1 MTGEALQELLDDMS
15 LAEKIGQ
22 MNQVIGS
29 FYTGEFVATGP
40 MADKGFTEE
49 NIGLAGSVIGVSGAD
64 AAKRIQKGYMEKHPH
79 QIPLLFMLDVI
90 NGYRTVFPI
99 PLGQG
104 AAFEPELSM
113 RCARMAAQEAAVSGV
128 HVTFSPMAD
137 LVRDARWGRVMEST
151 GEDPYLNSLYAVAMV
166 RGYQGEDLRKAGSVA
181 ACVKHFAGYG
191 APDAGRDYNTVELSE
206 HTLRQFYLP
215 AYEAGIQTGAALVMT
230 AFNTIDGI
238 PATGNRRLMR
248 QILREEMGFDGVLI
262 SDWAAIE
269 EMLCHGYCADRTQAA
284 QRAVTAGVDVDMMS
298 GVYAEQL
305 MALVQDGKVPEAL
318 IDEAVMRILT
328 LKNALGL
335 FEAPFK
341 DADEEKEKQIILC
354 EEHRALAREAARKS
368 FVLLKNEGVLPLS
381 DKKKTAYIG
390 PYVNSRNLMGAWSIT
405 GETKDVATLREAV
418 LEQRADTDAVF
429 CCGCPMTDSGRKLE
443 GFLECTDEMVSAE
456 EQQRMLDEAVE
467 AAKACGQ
474 VVLLLGEDRRQS
486 GEAASSA
493 GIQIPGIQQELLDRV
508 CSVCDQVAVVLFS
521 GRPLDIRQIAEKAQA
536 VLLAWMPGTEG
547 ARALVDVLSGRY
559 SPSGKLPMSFPYCVG
574 QVPVHYNEYPT
585 GRPHVP
591 GKDKDRFR
599 SKYLDIPN
607 SPLYPF
613 GFGLTYTSFSVSPVV
628 LDRDHMTKDEIL
640 TASVT
645 VRNTGS
651 VEGTETV
658 QLYIRDIAASV
669 VRPVKELKGFC
680 KVTLQPDE
688 QQNVRFFITEKE
700 LRFLTENGR
709 WESEPGAFEVF
720 IGTSS
725 LANAP
730 TRFEYR

>member
-151 GEDPYLNSLYAVAMV
+151 GEDPYLNSLYAAAMV

-390 PYVNSRNLMGAWSIT
+390 PYVDSRNLMGAWSIT
-405 GETKDVATLREAV
+405 GETKDVATLRESV
-418 LEQRADTDAVF
+418 LEQCADTDAVF

-456 EQQRMLDEAVE
+456 EQQRMMDEAVE

-607 SPLYPF
+607 SPLYLF

-725 LANAP
+725 LADAP
-730 TRFEYR
+730 ARFEYR

>member
-1 MTGEALQELLDDMS
+1 MTKEALQELLEDMS
-15 LAEKIGQ
+15 LEEKIGQ
-22 MNQVIGS
+22 MNQVAGS
-29 FYTGEFVATGP
+29 FFLGASVATGP
-40 MADKGFTEE
+40 MAEKGFTQE
-49 NIGLAGSVIGVSGAD
+49 NIDRAGSAIGVSGA
-64 AAKRIQKGYMEKHPH
+64 AAVKKVQKAYMEKHPH
-79 QIPLLFMLDVI
+79 RIPLLFMLDVI
-90 NGYRTVFPI
+90 NGYKTVFPI

-113 RCARMAAQEAAVSGV
+113 RCARMAAREAAVSGL

-151 GEDPYLNSLYAVAMV
+151 GEDPYLNSLYATAMV
-166 RGYQGEDLRKAGSVA
+166 RGYQGNDLRDRGSIA
-181 ACVKHFAGYG
+181 ACIKHFAGYG

-215 AYEAGIQTGAALVMT
+215 AYEAGVRAGAALVMT

-248 QILREEMGFDGVLI
+248 QILRDEMGFDGVLI

-284 QRAVTAGVDVDMMS
+284 QRAVTAGVDVDMMA

-305 MALVQDGKVPEAL
+305 AALVQGGEVPETL

-341 DADEEKEKQIILC
+341 DADEEKEKEIILC

-368 FVLLKNEGVLPLS
+368 FVLLKNEGVLPLAP
-381 DKKKTAYIG
+381 DTKTAYIG
-390 PYVNSRNLMGAWSIT
+390 PYVDSRNLMGAWSLT

-418 LEQRADTDAVF
+418 LEQRADADVVF
-429 CCGCPMTDSGRKLE
+429 CCGCPMTDRDMKLE
-443 GFLECTDEMVSAE
+443 GFLECMDEMVSAE
-456 EQQRMLDEAVE
+456 EQQRMMDEAVE
-467 AAKACGQ
+467 AAKACGR
-474 VVLLLGEDRRQS
+474 VVMLLGEDRRQS

-508 CSVCDQVAVVLFS
+508 CAVCDQVAVVLFS
-521 GRPLDIRQIAEKAQA
+521 GRPLDIRRIAEKAQA

-559 SPSGKLPMSFPYCVG
+559 APSGKLPMSFPYCAG
-574 QVPVHYNEYPT
+574 QVPVHYNEYAT

-607 SPLYPF
+607 APLYPF
-613 GFGLTYTSFSVSPVV
+613 GFGLTYTSFRVSPVR
-628 LDRDHMTKDEIL
+628 LDRDHMAKDDVL

-645 VRNTGS
+645 VRNTGLA
-651 VEGTETV
+651 EGTETI
-658 QLYIRDIAASV
+658 QLYIHDVAASV
-669 VRPVKELKGFC
+669 VRPIKELKGFC
-680 KVTLQPDE
+680 KVTLQPGE
-688 QQNVRFFITEKE
+688 QKDICFPITERE

-725 LANAP
+725 LADMPA
-730 TRFEYR
+730 RFVYG

>member
-29 FYTGEFVATGP
+29 FYTGESVATGP

-151 GEDPYLNSLYAVAMV
+151 GEDPYLNSLYAAAMV

-305 MALVQDGKVPEAL
+305 TALVQDGKVPEAL

-390 PYVNSRNLMGAWSIT
+390 PYVDSRNLMGAWSIT
-405 GETKDVATLREAV
+405 GETKDVATLRESV
-418 LEQRADTDAVF
+418 LEQCADTDAVF

-456 EQQRMLDEAVE
+456 EQQRMMDEAVE

-607 SPLYPF
+607 SPLYLF

-658 QLYIRDIAASV
+658 QLYIRDVAASV

-725 LANAP
+725 LADAP
-730 TRFEYR
+730 ARFEYR

>member
-29 FYTGEFVATGP
+29 FYTGESVATGP

-151 GEDPYLNSLYAVAMV
+151 GEDPYLNSLYAAAMV

-215 AYEAGIQTGAALVMT
+215 AYEAGVQAGAALVMT

-305 MALVQDGKVPEAL
+305 TALVQDGKVPEAL

-390 PYVNSRNLMGAWSIT
+390 PYVDSRNLMGAWSIT
-405 GETKDVATLREAV
+405 GETKDVATLRESV
-418 LEQRADTDAVF
+418 LEQCADTDAVF

-456 EQQRMLDEAVE
+456 EQQRMMDEAVE

-508 CSVCDQVAVVLFS
+508 CAVCDQVAVVLFS

-607 SPLYPF
+607 SPLYLF

-658 QLYIRDIAASV
+658 QLYIRDVAASV

-725 LANAP
+725 LADAP
-730 TRFEYR
+730 ARFEYR

>member
-418 LEQRADTDAVF
+418 LEQCADTDAVF

-456 EQQRMLDEAVE
+456 EQQRMMDEAVE

-474 VVLLLGEDRRQS
+474 AVLLLGEDRRQS

-658 QLYIRDIAASV
+658 QLYIRDVAASV

>member
-29 FYTGEFVATGP
+29 FYTGESVATGP

-151 GEDPYLNSLYAVAMV
+151 GEDPYLNSLYAAAMV

-305 MALVQDGKVPEAL
+305 TALVQDGKVPEAL

-390 PYVNSRNLMGAWSIT
+390 PYVDSRNLMGAWSIT
-405 GETKDVATLREAV
+405 GETKDVATLRESV
-418 LEQRADTDAVF
+418 LEQCADTDAVF

-456 EQQRMLDEAVE
+456 EQQRMMDEAVE

-508 CSVCDQVAVVLFS
+508 CAVCDQVAVVLFS

-607 SPLYPF
+607 SPLYLF

-658 QLYIRDIAASV
+658 QLYIRDVAASV

-725 LANAP
+725 LADAP
-730 TRFEYR
+730 ARFEYR

>member
-418 LEQRADTDAVF
+418 LEQCADTDAVF

-456 EQQRMLDEAVE
+456 EQQRMMDEAVE

-474 VVLLLGEDRRQS
+474 VVLLGEDRRQS

>member
-238 PATGNRRLMR
+238 PATGNRRLIR

-418 LEQRADTDAVF
+418 LEQCADTDAVF

-443 GFLECTDEMVSAE
+443 VFLECTDEMVSAE
-456 EQQRMLDEAVE
+456 EQQRMMDEAVE

-688 QQNVRFFITEKE
+688 QQNVHFFITEKE

>member
-29 FYTGEFVATGP
+29 FYTGESVATGP

-305 MALVQDGKVPEAL
+305 TALVQDGKVPEAL

-390 PYVNSRNLMGAWSIT
+390 PYVDSRNLMGAWSIT
-405 GETKDVATLREAV
+405 GETKDVATLRESV
-418 LEQRADTDAVF
+418 LEQCADTDAVF

-456 EQQRMLDEAVE
+456 EQQRMMDEAVE

-508 CSVCDQVAVVLFS
+508 CAVCDQVAVVLFS

-607 SPLYPF
+607 SPLYLF

-658 QLYIRDIAASV
+658 QLYIRDVAASV

-725 LANAP
+725 LADAP
-730 TRFEYR
+730 ARFEYR

>member
-1 MTGEALQELLDDMS
+1 
-15 LAEKIGQ
+15 
-22 MNQVIGS
+22 
-29 FYTGEFVATGP
+29 
-40 MADKGFTEE
+40 
-49 NIGLAGSVIGVSGAD
+49 
-64 AAKRIQKGYMEKHPH
+64 
-79 QIPLLFMLDVI
+79 
-90 NGYRTVFPI
+90 
-99 PLGQG
+99 
-104 AAFEPELSM
+104 
-113 RCARMAAQEAAVSGV
+113 
-128 HVTFSPMAD
+128 
-137 LVRDARWGRVMEST
+137 MEST
-151 GEDPYLNSLYAVAMV
+151 GEDPYLNSLYATAMV
-166 RGYQGEDLRKAGSVA
+166 RGYQGNDLRDRGSIA
-181 ACVKHFAGYG
+181 ACIKHFAGYG

-215 AYEAGIQTGAALVMT
+215 AYEAGVQAGAALVMT

-248 QILREEMGFDGVLI
+248 QILRDEMGFDGVLI

-284 QRAVTAGVDVDMMS
+284 RRAVAAGVDMDMMA

-305 MALVQDGKVPEAL
+305 AALVQGGEVPETL

-341 DADEEKEKQIILC
+341 DADEEKEKEIILC

-368 FVLLKNEGVLPLS
+368 FVLLKNEGVLPLAP
-381 DKKKTAYIG
+381 DTKTAYIG
-390 PYVNSRNLMGAWSIT
+390 PYVDSRNLMGAWSLT

-418 LEQRADTDAVF
+418 LEQRADADAVF
-429 CCGCPMTDSGRKLE
+429 CCGCPMTDRDMKLE
-443 GFLECTDEMVSAE
+443 GFLECMDEMVSAE
-456 EQQRMLDEAVE
+456 EQQRMMDEAVE
-467 AAKACGQ
+467 AAKACGR
-474 VVLLLGEDRRQS
+474 VVMLLGEDRRQS

-508 CSVCDQVAVVLFS
+508 CAVCDQVAVVLFS
-521 GRPLDIRQIAEKAQA
+521 GRPLDIRRIAEKAQA

-559 SPSGKLPMSFPYCVG
+559 APSGKLPMSFPYCAG
-574 QVPVHYNEYPT
+574 QVPVHYNEYAT

-607 SPLYPF
+607 APPYPF
-613 GFGLTYTSFSVSPVV
+613 GFGLTYTSFRVSPVR
-628 LDRDHMTKDEIL
+628 LDRDHMAKDDVL

-645 VRNTGS
+645 VRNTGLA
-651 VEGTETV
+651 EGTETI
-658 QLYIRDIAASV
+658 QLYIHDVAASV
-669 VRPVKELKGFC
+669 VRPIKELKGFC
-680 KVTLQPDE
+680 KVTLQPGE
-688 QQNVRFFITEKE
+688 QKDICFPITERE

-725 LANAP
+725 LADMPA
-730 TRFEYR
+730 RFVYG

>member
-1 MTGEALQELLDDMS
+1 MTVEALQELLDDMS

-29 FYTGEFVATGP
+29 FYTGESVATGP

-151 GEDPYLNSLYAVAMV
+151 GEDPYLNSLYAAAMV

-305 MALVQDGKVPEAL
+305 TALVQDGKVPEAL

-390 PYVNSRNLMGAWSIT
+390 PYVDSRNLMGAWSIT
-405 GETKDVATLREAV
+405 GETKDVATLRESV
-418 LEQRADTDAVF
+418 LEQCADTDAVF

-456 EQQRMLDEAVE
+456 EQQRMMDEAVE

-508 CSVCDQVAVVLFS
+508 CAVCDQVAVVLFS

-607 SPLYPF
+607 SPLYLF

-658 QLYIRDIAASV
+658 QLYIRDVAASV

-725 LANAP
+725 LADAP
-730 TRFEYR
+730 ARFEYR

>member
-1 MTGEALQELLDDMS
+1 M
-15 LAEKIGQ
+15 
-22 MNQVIGS
+22 
-29 FYTGEFVATGP
+29 
-40 MADKGFTEE
+40 
-49 NIGLAGSVIGVSGAD
+49 IGVSGAD

-151 GEDPYLNSLYAVAMV
+151 GEDPYLNSLYAAAMV

-305 MALVQDGKVPEAL
+305 TALVQDGKVPEAL

-390 PYVNSRNLMGAWSIT
+390 PYVDSRNLMGAWSIT
-405 GETKDVATLREAV
+405 GETKDVATLRESV
-418 LEQRADTDAVF
+418 LEQCADTDAVF

-456 EQQRMLDEAVE
+456 EQQRMMDEAVE

-508 CSVCDQVAVVLFS
+508 CAVCDQVAVVLFS

-607 SPLYPF
+607 SPLYLF

-651 VEGTETV
+651 VEGTETM
-658 QLYIRDIAASV
+658 QLYIRDVAASV

-725 LANAP
+725 LADAP
-730 TRFEYR
+730 ARFEYR

>member
-1 MTGEALQELLDDMS
+1 MTKEALQELLEDMS
-15 LAEKIGQ
+15 LEEKIGQ
-22 MNQVIGS
+22 MNQVAGS
-29 FYTGEFVATGP
+29 FFLGASVATGP
-40 MADKGFTEE
+40 MAEKGFTQE
-49 NIGLAGSVIGVSGAD
+49 NIDRAGSAIGVSGA
-64 AAKRIQKGYMEKHPH
+64 AAVKKVQKAYMEKHPH
-79 QIPLLFMLDVI
+79 RIPLLFMLDVI
-90 NGYRTVFPI
+90 NGYKTVFPI

-113 RCARMAAQEAAVSGV
+113 RCARMAAREAAVSGL

-151 GEDPYLNSLYAVAMV
+151 GEDPYLNSLYATAMV
-166 RGYQGEDLRKAGSVA
+166 RGYQGNDLRDRGSIA
-181 ACVKHFAGYG
+181 ACIKHFAGYG

-215 AYEAGIQTGAALVMT
+215 AYEAGVQAGAALVMT

-248 QILREEMGFDGVLI
+248 QILRDEMGFDGVLI

-284 QRAVTAGVDVDMMS
+284 RRAVAAGVDMDMMA

-305 MALVQDGKVPEAL
+305 AALVQGGEVPETL

-341 DADEEKEKQIILC
+341 DADEEKEKEIILC

-368 FVLLKNEGVLPLS
+368 FVLLKNEGVLPLAP
-381 DKKKTAYIG
+381 DTKTAYIG
-390 PYVNSRNLMGAWSIT
+390 PYVDSRNLMGAWSLT

-418 LEQRADTDAVF
+418 LEQRADADAVF
-429 CCGCPMTDSGRKLE
+429 CCGCPMTDRDMKLE
-443 GFLECTDEMVSAE
+443 GFLECMDEMVSAE
-456 EQQRMLDEAVE
+456 EQQRMMDEAVE
-467 AAKACGQ
+467 AAKACGR
-474 VVLLLGEDRRQS
+474 VVMLLGEDRRQS

-493 GIQIPGIQQELLDRV
+493 GIQIPGIQQALLDRV
-508 CSVCDQVAVVLFS
+508 CAVCDQVAVVLFS
-521 GRPLDIRQIAEKAQA
+521 GRPLDIRRIAEKAQA

-559 SPSGKLPMSFPYCVG
+559 APSGKLPMSFPYCAG
-574 QVPVHYNEYPT
+574 QVPVHYNEYAT

-607 SPLYPF
+607 APLYPF
-613 GFGLTYTSFSVSPVV
+613 GFGLTYTSFRVSPVR
-628 LDRDHMTKDEIL
+628 LDRDHMAKDDVL

-645 VRNTGS
+645 VRNTGLA
-651 VEGTETV
+651 EGTETI
-658 QLYIRDIAASV
+658 QLYIHDVAASV
-669 VRPVKELKGFC
+669 VRPIKELKGFC
-680 KVTLQPDE
+680 KVTLQPGE
-688 QQNVRFFITEKE
+688 QKDICFPITERE

-709 WESEPGAFEVF
+709 WESEPGVFEVF

-725 LANAP
+725 LADMPA
-730 TRFEYR
+730 RFVYG

>member
-29 FYTGEFVATGP
+29 FYTGESVATGP

-151 GEDPYLNSLYAVAMV
+151 GEDPYLNSLYAAAMV

-390 PYVNSRNLMGAWSIT
+390 PYVDSRNLMGAWSIT
-405 GETKDVATLREAV
+405 GETKDVATLRESV
-418 LEQRADTDAVF
+418 LEQCADTDAVF

-456 EQQRMLDEAVE
+456 EQQRMMDEAVE

-508 CSVCDQVAVVLFS
+508 CAVCDQVAVVLFS

-607 SPLYPF
+607 SPLYLF

-651 VEGTETV
+651 VEGTETM
-658 QLYIRDIAASV
+658 QLYIRDVAASV

-725 LANAP
+725 LADAP
-730 TRFEYR
+730 ARFEYR

>member
-151 GEDPYLNSLYAVAMV
+151 GEDPYLSSLYAVAMV

-456 EQQRMLDEAVE
+456 EQQRMMDEAVE

>member
-137 LVRDARWGRVMEST
+137 LVRDACWGRVMEST

-238 PATGNRRLMR
+238 PATGNRRLIR

-418 LEQRADTDAVF
+418 LEQCADTDAVF

-443 GFLECTDEMVSAE
+443 VFLECTDEMVSAE
-456 EQQRMLDEAVE
+456 EQQRMMDEAVE

-591 GKDKDRFR
+591 GKDKYRFR

-688 QQNVRFFITEKE
+688 QQNVHFFITEKE

>member
-29 FYTGEFVATGP
+29 FYTGESVATGP

-151 GEDPYLNSLYAVAMV
+151 GEDPYLNSLYAAAMV

-305 MALVQDGKVPEAL
+305 TALVQDGKVPEAL

-390 PYVNSRNLMGAWSIT
+390 PYVDSRNLMGAWSIT
-405 GETKDVATLREAV
+405 GETKDVATLRESV
-418 LEQRADTDAVF
+418 LEQCADTDAVF

-456 EQQRMLDEAVE
+456 EQQRMMDEAVE

-508 CSVCDQVAVVLFS
+508 CAVCDQVAVVLFS

-607 SPLYPF
+607 SPLYLF

-725 LANAP
+725 LADAP
-730 TRFEYR
+730 ARFEYR

>member
-151 GEDPYLNSLYAVAMV
+151 GEDPYLNSLYAAAMV

-238 PATGNRRLMR
+238 PATGNRRLIR

-456 EQQRMLDEAVE
+456 EQQRMMDEAVE

-607 SPLYPF
+607 SPLYLF

-658 QLYIRDIAASV
+658 QLYIRDVAASV

-700 LRFLTENGR
+700 LCFLTENGR

>member
-151 GEDPYLNSLYAVAMV
+151 GEDPYLNSLYAAAMV

-418 LEQRADTDAVF
+418 LEQCADTDAVF

-456 EQQRMLDEAVE
+456 EQQRMMDEAVE

>member
-29 FYTGEFVATGP
+29 FYTGESVATGP

-456 EQQRMLDEAVE
+456 EQQRMMDEAVE

>member
-151 GEDPYLNSLYAVAMV
+151 GEDPYLNSLYAAAMV

-305 MALVQDGKVPEAL
+305 TALVQDGKVPEAL

-390 PYVNSRNLMGAWSIT
+390 PYVDSRNLMGAWSIT
-405 GETKDVATLREAV
+405 GETKDVATLRESV
-418 LEQRADTDAVF
+418 LEQCADTDAVF

-456 EQQRMLDEAVE
+456 EQQRMMDEAVE

-508 CSVCDQVAVVLFS
+508 CAVCDQVAVVLFS

-607 SPLYPF
+607 SPLYLF

-651 VEGTETV
+651 VEGTETM
-658 QLYIRDIAASV
+658 QLYIRDVAASV

-725 LANAP
+725 LADAP
-730 TRFEYR
+730 ARFEYR

>member
-29 FYTGEFVATGP
+29 FYTGESVATGP

-151 GEDPYLNSLYAVAMV
+151 GEDPYLNSLYAAAMV

-305 MALVQDGKVPEAL
+305 TALVQDGKVPEAL
-318 IDEAVMRILT
+318 IDEAVMRILA

-390 PYVNSRNLMGAWSIT
+390 PYVDSRNLMGAWSIT

-418 LEQRADTDAVF
+418 FEQRADTDAVF

-456 EQQRMLDEAVE
+456 EQQRMMDEAVE

-474 VVLLLGEDRRQS
+474 AVLLLGEDRRQS

-559 SPSGKLPMSFPYCVG
+559 SPGGKLPMSFPYCVG

-658 QLYIRDIAASV
+658 QLYIRDVAASV

-725 LANAP
+725 LADAP
-730 TRFEYR
+730 ARFEYR

>member
-1 MTGEALQELLDDMS
+1 MTVEALQELLDDMS

-29 FYTGEFVATGP
+29 FYTGESVATGP

-151 GEDPYLNSLYAVAMV
+151 GEDPYLNSLYAAAMV

-305 MALVQDGKVPEAL
+305 TALVQDGKVPEAL

-418 LEQRADTDAVF
+418 LEQCADTDAVF

-456 EQQRMLDEAVE
+456 EQQRMMDEAVE

-508 CSVCDQVAVVLFS
+508 CAVCDQVAVVLFS

-607 SPLYPF
+607 SPLYLF

-658 QLYIRDIAASV
+658 QLYIRDVAASV

-700 LRFLTENGR
+700 LCFLTENGR

-725 LANAP
+725 LADAP
-730 TRFEYR
+730 ARFEYR

>member
-151 GEDPYLNSLYAVAMV
+151 GEDPYLNSLYAAAMV

-238 PATGNRRLMR
+238 PATGNRRLIR

-456 EQQRMLDEAVE
+456 EQQRMMDEAVE

-508 CSVCDQVAVVLFS
+508 CAVCDQVAVVLFS

-651 VEGTETV
+651 VEGTETM
-658 QLYIRDIAASV
+658 QLYIRDVAASV

>member
-368 FVLLKNEGVLPLS
+368 FVLLKNEGVLSLS

-418 LEQRADTDAVF
+418 LEQCADTDAVF

-456 EQQRMLDEAVE
+456 EQQRMMDEAVE

>member
-1 MTGEALQELLDDMS
+1 M
-15 LAEKIGQ
+15 
-22 MNQVIGS
+22 
-29 FYTGEFVATGP
+29 
-40 MADKGFTEE
+40 
-49 NIGLAGSVIGVSGAD
+49 
-64 AAKRIQKGYMEKHPH
+64 
-79 QIPLLFMLDVI
+79 
-90 NGYRTVFPI
+90 
-99 PLGQG
+99 
-104 AAFEPELSM
+104 
-113 RCARMAAQEAAVSGV
+113 
-128 HVTFSPMAD
+128 
-137 LVRDARWGRVMEST
+137 
-151 GEDPYLNSLYAVAMV
+151 
-166 RGYQGEDLRKAGSVA
+166 
-181 ACVKHFAGYG
+181 
-191 APDAGRDYNTVELSE
+191 
-206 HTLRQFYLP
+206 RQFYLP

-238 PATGNRRLMR
+238 PATGNRRLIR

-418 LEQRADTDAVF
+418 LEQCADTDAVF

-443 GFLECTDEMVSAE
+443 VFLECTDEMVSAE
-456 EQQRMLDEAVE
+456 EQQRMMDEAVE

-688 QQNVRFFITEKE
+688 QQNVHFFITEKE

>member
-29 FYTGEFVATGP
+29 FYTGESVATGP

-151 GEDPYLNSLYAVAMV
+151 GEDPYLNSLYAAAMV

-181 ACVKHFAGYG
+181 ACVKHFAGYS

-305 MALVQDGKVPEAL
+305 TALVQDGKVPEAL

-390 PYVNSRNLMGAWSIT
+390 PYVDSRNLMGAWSIT
-405 GETKDVATLREAV
+405 GETKDVATLRESV
-418 LEQRADTDAVF
+418 LEQCADTDAVF

-456 EQQRMLDEAVE
+456 EQQRMMDEAVE
-467 AAKACGQ
+467 AAQACGQ

-508 CSVCDQVAVVLFS
+508 CAVCDQVAVVLFS

-658 QLYIRDIAASV
+658 QLYIRDVAASV

-700 LRFLTENGR
+700 LCFLTENGR

-725 LANAP
+725 LADAP
-730 TRFEYR
+730 ARFEYR

>member
-22 MNQVIGS
+22 MNQMIGS

-456 EQQRMLDEAVE
+456 EQQRMMDEAVE

>member
-1 MTGEALQELLDDMS
+1 MTVEALQELLDDMS

-29 FYTGEFVATGP
+29 FYTGESVATGP

-64 AAKRIQKGYMEKHPH
+64 AEKRIQKGYMEKHPH

-151 GEDPYLNSLYAVAMV
+151 GEDPYLNSLYAAAMV

-305 MALVQDGKVPEAL
+305 TALVQDGKVPEAL

-390 PYVNSRNLMGAWSIT
+390 PYVDSRNLMGAWSIT
-405 GETKDVATLREAV
+405 GETKDVATLRESV
-418 LEQRADTDAVF
+418 LEQCADIDAVF

-456 EQQRMLDEAVE
+456 EQQRMMDEAVE

-508 CSVCDQVAVVLFS
+508 CAVCDQVAVVLFS

-607 SPLYPF
+607 SPLYLF

-658 QLYIRDIAASV
+658 QLYIRDVAASV

-700 LRFLTENGR
+700 LCFLTENGR

-725 LANAP
+725 LADAP
-730 TRFEYR
+730 ARFEYR

>member
-29 FYTGEFVATGP
+29 FYTGESVATGP

-151 GEDPYLNSLYAVAMV
+151 GEDPYLNSLYAAAMV

-305 MALVQDGKVPEAL
+305 TALVQDGKVPEAL

-390 PYVNSRNLMGAWSIT
+390 PYVDSRNLMGAWSIT

-456 EQQRMLDEAVE
+456 EQQRMMDEAVE

-508 CSVCDQVAVVLFS
+508 CAVCDQVAVVLFS

-607 SPLYPF
+607 SPLYLF

-725 LANAP
+725 LADAP
-730 TRFEYR
+730 ARFEYR

>member
-29 FYTGEFVATGP
+29 FYTGESVATGP

-151 GEDPYLNSLYAVAMV
+151 GEDPYLNSLYAAAMV

-418 LEQRADTDAVF
+418 LEQCADTDAVF

-456 EQQRMLDEAVE
+456 EQQRMMDEAVE

-508 CSVCDQVAVVLFS
+508 CAVCDQVAVVLFS

-585 GRPHVP
+585 GRPHVL

-658 QLYIRDIAASV
+658 QLYIRDVAASV

>member
-238 PATGNRRLMR
+238 PATGNRRLIR

-456 EQQRMLDEAVE
+456 EQQRMMDEAVE

>member
-238 PATGNRRLMR
+238 PATGNRRLIR

-456 EQQRMLDEAVE
+456 EQQRMMDEAVE

-508 CSVCDQVAVVLFS
+508 CAVCDQVAVVLFS

-700 LRFLTENGR
+700 LCFLTENGR

-725 LANAP
+725 LADAP
-730 TRFEYR
+730 ARFEYR

>member
-1 MTGEALQELLDDMS
+1 M
-15 LAEKIGQ
+15 
-22 MNQVIGS
+22 
-29 FYTGEFVATGP
+29 
-40 MADKGFTEE
+40 
-49 NIGLAGSVIGVSGAD
+49 IGVSGAD

-238 PATGNRRLMR
+238 PATGNRRLIR

-418 LEQRADTDAVF
+418 LEQCADTDAVF

-443 GFLECTDEMVSAE
+443 VFLECTDEMVSAE
-456 EQQRMLDEAVE
+456 EQQRMMDEAVE

-688 QQNVRFFITEKE
+688 QQNVHFFITEKE

>member
-151 GEDPYLNSLYAVAMV
+151 GEDPYLNSLYAAAMV

-181 ACVKHFAGYG
+181 ACVKHFAGYS

-305 MALVQDGKVPEAL
+305 TALVQDGKVPEAL

-390 PYVNSRNLMGAWSIT
+390 PYVDSRNLMGAWSIT
-405 GETKDVATLREAV
+405 GETKDVATLRESV
-418 LEQRADTDAVF
+418 LEQCADTDAVF

-456 EQQRMLDEAVE
+456 EQQRMMDEAVE

-508 CSVCDQVAVVLFS
+508 CAVCDQVAVVLFS

-607 SPLYPF
+607 SPLYLF

-658 QLYIRDIAASV
+658 QLYIRDVAASV

-700 LRFLTENGR
+700 LCFLTENGR

-725 LANAP
+725 LADAP
-730 TRFEYR
+730 ARFEYR

>member
-29 FYTGEFVATGP
+29 FYTGESVATGP

-79 QIPLLFMLDVI
+79 QIPLLF
-90 NGYRTVFPI
+90 T
-99 PLGQG
+99 LGQG

-151 GEDPYLNSLYAVAMV
+151 GEDPYLNSLYAAAMV

-305 MALVQDGKVPEAL
+305 TALVQDGKVPEAL

-390 PYVNSRNLMGAWSIT
+390 PYVDSRNLMGAWSIT
-405 GETKDVATLREAV
+405 GETKDVATLRESV
-418 LEQRADTDAVF
+418 LEQCADTDAVF

-456 EQQRMLDEAVE
+456 EQQRMMDEAVE

-508 CSVCDQVAVVLFS
+508 CAVCDQVAVVLFS

-607 SPLYPF
+607 SPLYLF

-658 QLYIRDIAASV
+658 QLYIRDVAASV

-725 LANAP
+725 LADAP
-730 TRFEYR
+730 ARFEYR

>member
-29 FYTGEFVATGP
+29 FYTGESVATGP

-151 GEDPYLNSLYAVAMV
+151 GEDPYLNSLYAAAMV

-262 SDWAAIE
+262 SDWTAIE

-381 DKKKTAYIG
+381 AKKKTAYIG
-390 PYVNSRNLMGAWSIT
+390 PYVDSRNLMGAWSIT

-418 LEQRADTDAVF
+418 LEQCADTDAVF

-456 EQQRMLDEAVE
+456 EQQRMMDEAVE

-508 CSVCDQVAVVLFS
+508 CAVCDQVAVVLFS

-585 GRPHVP
+585 GRPHVH

-613 GFGLTYTSFSVSPVV
+613 GFGLTYTNFSVSPVV

>member
-1 MTGEALQELLDDMS
+1 MTVEALQELLDDMS

-29 FYTGEFVATGP
+29 FYTGESVATGP

-151 GEDPYLNSLYAVAMV
+151 GEDPYLNSLYAAAMV

-181 ACVKHFAGYG
+181 ACVKHFAGYS

-305 MALVQDGKVPEAL
+305 TALVQDGKVPEAL

-390 PYVNSRNLMGAWSIT
+390 PYVDSRNLMGAWSIT
-405 GETKDVATLREAV
+405 GETKDVATLRESV
-418 LEQRADTDAVF
+418 LEQCADTDAVF

-456 EQQRMLDEAVE
+456 EQQRMMDEAVE

-508 CSVCDQVAVVLFS
+508 CAVCDQVAVVLFS

-559 SPSGKLPMSFPYCVG
+559 APSGKLPMSFPYCAG
-574 QVPVHYNEYPT
+574 QVPVHYNEYAT

-607 SPLYPF
+607 APLYPF
-613 GFGLTYTSFSVSPVV
+613 GFGLTYTSFRVSPVR
-628 LDRDHMTKDEIL
+628 LDRDHMAKDDVL

-645 VRNTGS
+645 VRNTGLA
-651 VEGTETV
+651 EGTETI
-658 QLYIRDIAASV
+658 QLYIHDVAASV
-669 VRPVKELKGFC
+669 VRPIKELKGFC
-680 KVTLQPDE
+680 KVTLQPGE
-688 QQNVRFFITEKE
+688 QKDICFPITERE

-725 LANAP
+725 LADMPA
-730 TRFEYR
+730 RFVYG